1 MRSLLR
7 INPYQQHFLSMK
19 FLPLGLLLALI
30 VFVPVPAQAETYI
43 RTFPA
48 SDLGKFNLEGEGWFK
63 QTDGKECYSIGSRT
77 YDTEAACKANIP
89 AYTEQIK
96 ALRDGKITDSCIK
109 LTRSTYSYTRT
120 GPVCPS
126 VIAALGLK
134 TSDGTGG
141 TANKTNDGKGGTATK
156 SGAEGGGAQT
166 LKNPLKF
173 NSLPELLNA
182 VLDAVI
188 ELGAI
193 LLVFMLVWVG
203 FLFVTAQGN
212 PEKVSTARSALLWTL
227 IGGLILLG
235 AKAISL
241 VVQSTVTSITP

>member
-7 INPYQQHFLSMK
+7 INPYQQHFLKSMK
-19 FLPLGLLLALI
+19 RTTPYLAFLASLVVVVLI
-30 VFVPVPAQAETYI
+30 PSAAHAATYTATYESKYLNTYAFEYTIVANGCTELHGYYNFKTQAECDAR
-43 RTFPA
+43 RT
-48 SDLGKFNLEGEGWFK
+48 
-63 QTDGKECYSIGSRT
+63 
-77 YDTEAACKANIP
+77 TEIKAHPEYKAAACSKIDKTS
-89 AYTEQIK
+89 YQITL
-96 ALRDGKITDSCIK
+96 AA
-109 LTRSTYSYTRT
+109 
-120 GPVCPS
+120 PVCPS
-126 VIAALGLK
+126 TITAYGLK
-134 TSDGTGG
+134 TSDGAGG

-156 SGAEGGGAQT
+156 SGAEGGSAQT